1 MLKNFWYVA
10 EESSNVTDKPVHTRL
25 LGQNFVLFRDE
36 GGKLSCL
43 SDVCVHRGAALSQG
57 RVVNG
62 CVECPYHGW
71 QYNGEGECTK
81 IPAQPDNGRKGIPK
95 KARVDSY
102 PVEERYGWVWVFVGD
117 LPAEQRPP
125 IPEFPEYTDTQNWRC
140 IRGEWN
146 WDADQ
151 ARVIE
156 NGIDFAH
163 APFVHAGKF
172 GDPNEAE
179 IEDFEVETH
188 EWGATASVHYNPPT
202 PKGLWKVLR
211 RHNPEKVRKVV
222 ARPGF
227 HMSGGLMRLEV
238 QITPKMKMIIY
249 DVNTP
254 IDEGKTKTRWVMA
267 RNFFKGSW
275 ADSDARRRTLAIFE
289 QDDAVLRKVKPEL
302 LPVDLSEE
310 LSVKS
315 DGLQIA
321 FRKTRKKF
329 VDMGWSIDQDRL
341 KAEVTGKRA
350 AVIPSP
356 KRTQDPQGWVLSPVP
371 FLEGKRLPQAAE

>member
-1 MLKNFWYVA
+1 
-10 EESSNVTDKPVHTRL
+10 
-25 LGQNFVLFRDE
+25 
-36 GGKLSCL
+36 
-43 SDVCVHRGAALSQG
+43 
-57 RVVNG
+57 
-62 CVECPYHGW
+62 
-71 QYNGEGECTK
+71 
-81 IPAQPDNGRKGIPK
+81 
-95 KARVDSY
+95 
-102 PVEERYGWVWVFVGD
+102 
-117 LPAEQRPP
+117 
-125 IPEFPEYTDTQNWRC
+125 
-140 IRGEWN
+140 
-146 WDADQ
+146 
-151 ARVIE
+151 
-156 NGIDFAH
+156 
-163 APFVHAGKF
+163 
-172 GDPNEAE
+172 
-179 IEDFEVETH
+179 
-188 EWGATASVHYNPPT
+188 
-202 PKGLWKVLR
+202 
-211 RHNPEKVRKVV
+211 
-222 ARPGF
+222 
-227 HMSGGLMRLEV
+227 
-238 QITPKMKMIIY
+238 
-249 DVNTP
+249 
-254 IDEGKTKTRWVMA
+254 MA